1 MRVRTYFITG
11 ATGVVGS
18 AVLAALLEHPDTRFR
33 LLIRAPSDEALNAR
47 LVELLGS
54 LRRQRDPADGRVT
67 GLRGDATLPRF
78 GLDEA
83 AYQRL
88 AAECTHVIHAAAS
101 VRMNLPLDVAR
112 ASAVTAVE
120 HVLAF
125 CTAAARAG
133 ALQKAELVSTVGV
146 GGRWHG
152 ALPERWIDEPRF
164 FHNTYEQSKAEA
176 ETVVAR
182 AIAAGLP
189 ATVHRPS
196 MVVGDS
202 RTGRIPHFQVFY
214 HLAEFIAG
222 RRTFGLL
229 PPLAGRTVDL
239 VPSDFVAAAIAW
251 SSTAEAALGK
261 VLHLCAGP
269 AGAVPLEWL
278 RDEVRRRIRDRGLD
292 SPRIRSVPPA
302 LLGGIARLAAPFV
315 GQRTRRALSTL
326 PIFLD
331 YLGEEQVFSNQA
343 TSALLARIP
352 IELPRAAAF
361 LGPVLDYYLDTR
373 YGRKP

>member
-18 AVLAALLEHPDTRFR
+18 AVLAALLERPHTRFR
-33 LLIRAPSDEALNAR
+33 LLIRAPSDAALEAR
-47 LVELLGS
+47 LAGLLGS
-54 LRRQRDPADGRVT
+54 LRQPHHATGARVT
-67 GLRGDATLPRF
+67 GLKGDVTLPRF

-83 AYQRL
+83 TYRQL
-88 AAECTHVIHAAAS
+88 AAECTHVVHAAAS
-101 VRMNLPLDVAR
+101 VRMNLPLEAAR
-112 ASAVTAVE
+112 TSAVTAVK
-120 HVLAF
+120 HVLVF
-125 CTAAARAG
+125 CEAGARAG
-133 ALQKAELVSTVGV
+133 VFEKAEFVSTVGV
-146 GGRWHG
+146 GGRWKG
-152 ALPERWIDEPRF
+152 PLPERWIDEPRS

-202 RTGRIPHFQVFY
+202 RTGHIPHFQVFY

-239 VPSDFVAAAIAW
+239 VPSDFVAAVIAW
-251 SSTAEAALGK
+251 SSTDEAARGK

-269 AGAVPLEWL
+269 AGAVALEWL
-278 RDEVRRRIRDRGLD
+278 RDQVRRRIRERGLD
-292 SPRIRSVPPA
+292 SPRIRSVSPG

-315 GQRTRRALSTL
+315 GARTRRALSTL
-326 PIFLD
+326 PMFLD
-331 YLGEEQVFSNQA
+331 YLGEEQLFSNQA
-343 TSALLARIP
+343 TSALLAKVP
-352 IELPRAAAF
+352 IELPRAATY

>member
-1 MRVRTYFITG
+1 VRTYFITG

-18 AVLAALLEHPDTRFR
+18 AVLAALLKHSDTRFR
-33 LLIRAPSDEALNAR
+33 LLIRAPSDEALDAR
-47 LVELLGS
+47 LTALLGG
-54 LRRQRDPADGRVT
+54 LHHERHAGDGRVN

-83 AYQRL
+83 TYQRL

-101 VRMNLPLDVAR
+101 VRMNLPLEAAR
-112 ASAVTAVE
+112 TAAVTAAE
-120 HVLAF
+120 QVLAF
-125 CTAAARAG
+125 CDAGTRAG
-133 ALQKAELVSTVGV
+133 AFAKAEFVSTVGV
-146 GGRWHG
+146 GGRWQG
-152 ALPERWIDEPRF
+152 PLPERWIDEPRA

-176 ETVVAR
+176 EVIIAR
-182 AIAAGLP
+182 AIATGVP

-214 HLAEFIAG
+214 HLAEFVAG

-251 SSTAEAALGK
+251 SSTAEAARGK

-269 AGAVPLEWL
+269 AEAVRLDWL
-278 RDEVRRRIRDRGLD
+278 CDHVRRRVHERGLD
-292 SPRIRSVPPA
+292 SPRIRCVSPG
-302 LLGGIARLAAPFV
+302 LLAAVARLTALFV
-315 GQRTRRALSTL
+315 GERARRALSTL
-326 PIFLD
+326 PMFLD
-331 YLGEEQVFSNQA
+331 YLGEDQVFCNQA
-343 TSALLARIP
+343 TTALLSKVP
-352 IELPRAAAF
+352 IELPRAVAF

-373 YGRKP
+373 YGRKR

>member
-1 MRVRTYFITG
+1 
-11 ATGVVGS
+11 
-18 AVLAALLEHPDTRFR
+18 
-33 LLIRAPSDEALNAR
+33 
-47 LVELLGS
+47 
-54 LRRQRDPADGRVT
+54 
-67 GLRGDATLPRF
+67 
-78 GLDEA
+78 
-83 AYQRL
+83 
-88 AAECTHVIHAAAS
+88 
-101 VRMNLPLDVAR
+101 MNLPLEVAR
-112 ASAVTAVE
+112 TAAVTAVE

-125 CTAAARAG
+125 CEAGARAG
-133 ALQKAELVSTVGV
+133 VFEKAEFVSTVGV
-146 GGRWHG
+146 GGRWKG
-152 ALPERWIDEPRF
+152 PLPERWIDEPRS
-164 FHNTYEQSKAEA
+164 FHNTYEESKAEA

-202 RTGRIPHFQVFY
+202 RTGHIPHFQVFY

-251 SSTAEAALGK
+251 SSTEKAARGK

-269 AGAVPLEWL
+269 AEAVPLEWL
-278 RDEVRRRIRDRGLD
+278 RDHVRRQVRDRGLD
-292 SPRIRSVPPA
+292 SPRIRSVSPG
-302 LLGGIARLAAPFV
+302 LLGGVARLVAPLV
-315 GQRTRRALSTL
+315 GERTRRALSTL

-331 YLGEEQVFSNQA
+331 YLGEEQVFGNQA
-343 TSALLARIP
+343 TSALLAKVP
-352 IELPRAAAF
+352 IELPRAAAY
-361 LGPVLDYYLDTR
+361 LGPVLDYYLDAR

>member
-1 MRVRTYFITG
+1 LRTYFITG

-18 AVLAALLEHPDTRFR
+18 AVLAALLGHPDTRFR
-33 LLIRAPSDEALNAR
+33 LLIRAPSDEALEAR
-47 LVELLGS
+47 LAGLLES
-54 LRRQRDPADGRVT
+54 LRQPRARERVT
-67 GLRGDATLPRF
+67 GLRGDSTLPRF

-83 AYQRL
+83 TYRRL
-88 AAECTHVIHAAAS
+88 VAECTHVVHSAAA
-101 VRMNLPLDVAR
+101 VRMNLPLEEAR

-125 CTAAARAG
+125 CDAGLRAG

-146 GGRWHG
+146 GGRWKG
-152 ALPERWIDEPRF
+152 PLPERWIDEPRS

-176 ETVVAR
+176 ETLVAR

-251 SSTAEAALGK
+251 STTAEAARGK
-261 VLHLCAGP
+261 VLHLCSGP
-269 AGAVPLEWL
+269 DGAVQLEWL
-278 RDEVRRRIRDRGLD
+278 RDQVRRQARERGLE
-292 SPRIRSVPPA
+292 SPRIRTVSPG
-302 LLGGIARLAAPFV
+302 LLGGISRLAAPFV
-315 GQRTRRALSTL
+315 GERARRALSTL

-331 YLGEEQVFSNQA
+331 YLGEEQVFGNRA
-343 TSALLARIP
+343 TSALLAEVP
-352 IELPRAAAF
+352 IELPRATAF
-361 LGPVLDYYLDTR
+361 LGPVLDYYFDAR
-373 YGRKP
+373 YGARR